1 MKLNQMCCNG
11 YLPVLVDHHLF
22 LPSPLPSFLLPA
34 SLLVSPHSLIG
45 CGLTSPVP
53 AHLSTMDVKYSVHK
67 LYSSTRPYVPTK
79 LCTQSYP
86 TSPFPFLPHTHTQSP
101 THLHPHPPS
110 YGYETGRDS
119 HIHFQLTSSQPS
131 SPWWL
136 VSLPHPLSTSLS
148 LWKPYSSIFLPPV
161 KWPSSLQVLLGRSRT
176 GRFISVSHQC
186 FQLGLK
192 VGPLA
197 ALCTVAIDT
206 TGDIILLEGG
216 YLGSAL

>member
-1 MKLNQMCCNG
+1 MVYTSCI
-11 YLPVLVDHHLF
+11 PVH
-22 LPSPLPSFLLPA
+22 
-34 SLLVSPHSLIG
+34 
-45 CGLTSPVP
+45 
-53 AHLSTMDVKYSVHK
+53 
-67 LYSSTRPYVPTK
+67 VPTY
-79 LCTQSYP
+79 LQSYAYSHMS
-86 TSPFPFLPHTHTQSP
+86 TSLSFLPHLTQSHAHLPLPLSPTPTHSHPPTFTP
-101 THLHPHPPS
+101 THLAMAMKQAKI
-110 YGYETGRDS
+110 S

>member
-1 MKLNQMCCNG
+1 MSTSLS
-11 YLPVLVDHHLF
+11 F
-22 LPSPLPSFLLPA
+22 LPHF
-34 SLLVSPHSLIG
+34 
-45 CGLTSPVP
+45 
-53 AHLSTMDVKYSVHK
+53 
-67 LYSSTRPYVPTK
+67 
-79 LCTQSYP
+79 TQSHP

-136 VSLPHPLSTSLS
+136 VSLPHPLPTSLS